1 MPRVVTPLN
10 DKQIK
15 ALKPKEKAYTKA
27 DGNGLQLLIK
37 QNGTKLWEFLYKSPT
52 LLKRR
57 KTSFGTYPK
66 TNLKMARNKRA
77 EYITKI
83 RNGIDPLDEKQRI
96 KKQRIENANKNKF
109 TFEKLSRA
117 LIEERLSSNEI
128 SQLHYKRVI
137 RALENDAYPLIG
149 TKPISEVTTSDIK
162 SIISKVAKRGSNES
176 ARKLY
181 YAISKTFKTLITRDN
196 ADEEDFNY
204 QITNPPAA
212 IDLKDLVGKN
222 TKRHYPTIT
231 DDTGIKNLLLSIK
244 EYQGETSTK
253 NALLM
258 LAYTFVRPTNARLAL
273 WSEINIKAKQWVIPA
288 KKMKMRD
295 EFIVPLSDR
304 LLKLLKEIKL
314 YSGDSP
320 YLFPSTKSK
329 TTPLSDGA
337 LLGAIRRM
345 GYTKKEFTPHGFR
358 AMFSTI
364 AHEKK
369 PFMPDV
375 IEKQLAH
382 SVGNSIS
389 QAYNRAEYL
398 DERVK
403 LMQWW
408 SDYLDEVQND

>member
-27 DGNGLQLLIK
+27 DGNGLQLLVK
-37 QNGTKLWEFLYKSPT
+37 PNGSKLWEFFYKSPT

-57 KTSFGTYPK
+57 KTSFGTYPETK
-66 TNLKMARNKRA
+66 LIIARNKR
-77 EYITKI
+77 EKYITKI
-83 RNGIDPLDEKQRI
+83 RSGIDPLDEKKAAKKLRI
-96 KKQRIENANKNKF
+96 KNDNKKKF
-109 TFEKLSRA
+109 TFELLSRA
-117 LIEERLSSNEI
+117 LMEERLKANEI
-128 SQLHYKRVI
+128 SEVHYKRVI
-137 RALENDAYPLIG
+137 TAFENDAYPFIG
-149 TKPISEVTTSDIK
+149 SKPISEVTTSDIK
-162 SIISKVAKRGSNES
+162 SIISKVSKRGANES

-196 ADEEDFNY
+196 ADEAEFNY

-212 IDLKDLVGKN
+212 LDLNDLVGTNRK
-222 TKRHYPTIT
+222 KHYPTIT
-231 DDTGIKNLLLSIK
+231 DDKGIKNLLLSIK

-258 LAYTFVRPTNARLAL
+258 LAYTFVRPANVRLAL
-273 WSEINIKAKQWVIPA
+273 WSEINFKAKQWVIPA
-288 KKMKMRD
+288 KKMKTRD
-295 EFIVPLSDR
+295 EFIMPLTDE
-304 LLKLLKEIKL
+304 LLKLLKEVKL
-314 YSGDSP
+314 YSGSSP

-345 GYTKKEFTPHGFR
+345 GYNKEEFTPHGFR

-364 AHEKK
+364 AHEKSHFK
-369 PFMPDV
+369 YDV
-375 IEKQLAH
+375 IETQLAH
-382 SVGNSIS
+382 SVGNSVS
-389 QAYNRAEYL
+389 QAYNRAKYL
-398 DERVK
+398 DERVE

-408 SDYLDEVQND
+408 SNYLDEVQNG